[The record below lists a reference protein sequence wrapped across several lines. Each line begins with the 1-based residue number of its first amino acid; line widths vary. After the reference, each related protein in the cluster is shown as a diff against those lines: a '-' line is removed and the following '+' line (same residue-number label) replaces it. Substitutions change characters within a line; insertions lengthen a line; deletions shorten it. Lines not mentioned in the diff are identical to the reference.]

1 MRPWVLQS
9 GLVLFLSLLAS
20 GLAGLFIFE
29 QRRGNAEV
37 EVEAVHSELELALAT
52 LAVRMSSM
60 ASALERVPDLTPL
73 RFAEIYKDATE
84 MINRVP
90 ERALAFM
97 PQLESRDGISAF
109 IAYHGQEYEQA
120 GYPDFQLFPAEN
132 TGALFPVLI
141 VEPETSRANVF
152 GYNMGSSPERLSAAR
167 DALARGVMT
176 TSAPV
181 ALSQDQDLSQA
192 SFLMFYPVYLRE
204 ADPLSGAMQAVIG
217 AGMTPA
223 ALLADHVVLRNEHLM
238 RIEIEIGIAETDL
251 PVVLGNEAGADG
263 PTVTL
268 IRDLEMPVI
277 RTNGFDVPFRATV
290 YYSPTAS
297 DAVFPLLAAVFIALL
312 STLALRVVSARASA
326 KQELEIALA
335 NRESELR
342 EAYRIQARS
351 QRIEALG
358 RLVGGV
364 AHDFNNILS
373 VILGNTELLKDECT
387 KRAELDLLEEVDK
400 ATMRGAHL
408 TRQLLSV
415 GRQSHLEPQ
424 RIVIAGSLQD
434 TTNMLRR
441 VLPESIDI
449 LTVAAAGLWTV
460 NVDPQGLQNAL
471 LNLGLNARDA
481 MGGHG
486 KLTIEAANSRITR
499 DYLKE
504 RLDEDI
510 SPGRYVVV
518 SVSDTGEGM
527 TPDVIDRAF
536 EPFFTTKHVTDGSG
550 LGLPSVL
557 GFCRQ
562 SEGTCRIYSEPG
574 VGTTVR
580 MWFPA
585 VDNAHEE
592 DEDRQPVALSKRGG
606 ARVLLAEDEDGVARV
621 LVRHLDR
628 AGYTVK
634 RVSTGDAAWAEIER
648 RRKYDVLITDLV
660 MPGAIQGA
668 ELARRVEQEHSQIRV
683 LLISGYPQE
692 AAIEGNGVAT
702 RHPVLT
708 KPIPRDD
715 LLTTLDALL
724 SQN

>member
-1 MRPWVLQS
+1 MRQWVLQS
-9 GLVLFLSLLAS
+9 SIVLFLSLIAGGVS
-20 GLAGLFIFE
+20 GLFVLE
-29 QRRGNAEV
+29 QRRSDAAV
-37 EVEAVHSELELALAT
+37 EIEAVHSELELALAT
-52 LAVRMSSM
+52 LSVRMSSM
-60 ASALERVPDLTPL
+60 AIALERAPALTPSS
-73 RFAEIYKDATE
+73 FAEIYKDATE

-97 PQLESRDGISAF
+97 PQIESRNGINDF
-109 IAYHGQEYEQA
+109 IALRDGEYEQA

-132 TGALFPVLI
+132 TDVLFPVLL

-152 GYNMGSSPERLSAAR
+152 GYNMGSSPERLRAAR

-181 ALSQDQDLSQA
+181 TLSQDQDLSQA
-192 SFLMFYPVYLRE
+192 SFLMLYPVYLRE
-204 ADPLSGAMQAVIG
+204 ADPVLGATEAVIG

-223 ALLADHVVLRNEHLM
+223 ALLADHVVLHDEHVM
-238 RIEIEIGIAETDL
+238 RIEIEIGISDTDL
-251 PVVLGNEAGADG
+251 TILVGNGADADAR
-263 PTVTL
+263 TVTL
-268 IRDLEMPVI
+268 IHDLDMPVI
-277 RTNGFDVPFRATV
+277 RTNGFDVPFRASV

-312 STLALRVVSARASA
+312 STLALRVLSARANA
-326 KQELEIALA
+326 KKDLEIALA
-335 NRESELR
+335 QRESELR

-373 VILGNTELLKDECT
+373 VILGNIELLRDEGAART
-387 KRAELDLLEEVDK
+387 DPDLLDDAEK

-415 GRQSHLEPQ
+415 GRQSQLEPQ
-424 RIVIAGSLQD
+424 RIVIASSLQE

-449 LTVAAAGLWTV
+449 ITVPAAGLWPV
-460 NVDPQGLQNAL
+460 MVDPHGLQNAL
-471 LNLGLNARDA
+471 LNLALNAGDA
-481 MGGHG
+481 MSGQG
-486 KLTIEAANSRITR
+486 KLTIEAANTRITQ

-504 RLDEDI
+504 RPDEDM

-527 TPDVIDRAF
+527 TPDVADRAF
-536 EPFFTTKHVTDGSG
+536 EPFFTTKHITDGSG

-585 VDNAHEE
+585 AETAHQAEE
-592 DEDRQPVALSKRGG
+592 DQPPAVVSTGDG
-606 ARVLLAEDEDGVARV
+606 ARVLLAEDEDSVARI

-628 AGYTVK
+628 SGYSVT
-634 RVSTGDAAWAEIER
+634 RVPTGDAAWAEIEGK
-648 RRKYDVLITDLV
+648 RKYDVLITDLV

-668 ELARRVEQEHSQIRV
+668 ELARRVEHKHPRMKL

-715 LLTTLDALL
+715 LLAMLDSLL
-724 SQN
+724 SQD